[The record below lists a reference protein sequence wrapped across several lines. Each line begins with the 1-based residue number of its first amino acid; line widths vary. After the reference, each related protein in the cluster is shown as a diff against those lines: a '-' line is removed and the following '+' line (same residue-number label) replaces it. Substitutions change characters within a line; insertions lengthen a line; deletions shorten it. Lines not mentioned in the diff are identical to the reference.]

1 MARAR
6 RDAKNRQSPL
16 TPQPPHDVPNDVPT
30 ATPLEDVLAATAQHS
45 VPLLPA
51 SDTTGATV
59 PGPEAST
66 TRITTSYARRT
77 LAPIPAV
84 QPAPQWGRAPDDSTA
99 LDVSSYS
106 TRISAAPPPVR
117 PSRAS
122 GRLAAQPRRTY
133 GPQRG
138 HDDGDATSASDEAPG
153 RPTIALRALTNAQL
167 PAVVSDEQRAL
178 ALKAETEPE
187 PPALFIRGATRMPAS
202 YAPPLAPRR
211 RGSRPF
217 AAQFIISMVTV
228 MVLFTTLTLASPLGH
243 GSAFANAFQVY
254 ANAVPW
260 VPTPT
265 PTPKPPP
272 LPAFSPPLGAN
283 PGQQAII
290 NEIVAVF
297 GSYAQGAL
305 NIARCESGYDPNARN
320 PYAIGNSH
328 ASGVFQILYPST
340 WDTTS
345 YASQSPYDYNA
356 NIHAAYQIFSRDGH
370 SWVEW
375 ACKP

>member
-1 MARAR
+1 M
-6 RDAKNRQSPL
+6 S
-16 TPQPPHDVPNDVPT
+16 
-30 ATPLEDVLAATAQHS
+30 LEDVLAATAQNS

-51 SDTTGATV
+51 SDGNNTIGTSGT
-59 PGPEAST
+59 ETST

-77 LAPIPAV
+77 LAPIPTV
-84 QPAPQWGRAPDDSTA
+84 QPASSRQERASGDSGA
-99 LDVSSYS
+99 LDASSYS
-106 TRISAAPPPVR
+106 TRISAARPPVR
-117 PSRAS
+117 PSRAG
-122 GRLAAQPRRTY
+122 GRLTAQPPRTY
-133 GPQRG
+133 DPQPDFG
-138 HDDGDATSASDEAPG
+138 DGDFAPADGDAPG
-153 RPTIALRALTNAQL
+153 RPTIALPTLMDAQL
-167 PAVVSDEQRAL
+167 PAVVPDEQRAL
-178 ALKAETEPE
+178 APKTETE
-187 PPALFIRGATRMPAS
+187 PPALFIRGATRMPAA
-202 YAPPLAPRR
+202 YALPLAPRR
-211 RGSRPF
+211 QGPRPF

-243 GSAFANAFQVY
+243 GSAFASAFQVY

-265 PTPKPPP
+265 PTPKPR
-272 LPAFSPPLGAN
+272 PAFSPPLGAN

-290 NEIVAVF
+290 NEIGAVF
-297 GSYAQGAL
+297 GSYSQGAL

-340 WDTTS
+340 WNTTS
-345 YASQSPYDYNA
+345 YASQSPFDYNA